1 MLISYIVAYPLSL
14 PLMVCLFWFSRWR
27 WIYLCAHGIDLLGPA
42 GDNPHAIG
50 TGIEKRS
57 ETWCHQFLLKS
68 HLELFV
74 IHHTVIIYLF
84 IYFIYDYYFI
94 YLFIFFHS
102 HILYIF
108 FFNCALVYINF
119 LRILCLFAFVIDIF
133 TTTSI
138 TLCIYLNNNIFTLG
152 LVFHIKLIFKK
163 LKTNGFVMNG

>member
-74 IHHTVIIYLF
+74 IHHTVIIL
-84 IYFIYDYYFI
+84 FIYDYYFI
-94 YLFIFFHS
+94 YLFI
-102 HILYIF
+102 YIF
-108 FFNCALVYINF
+108 FFSLSLYLVYIF
-119 LRILCLFAFVIDIF
+119 FFARA
-133 TTTSI
+133 
-138 TLCIYLNNNIFTLG
+138 CIYKFLTNFVLVCICHRHFHHCQYYSLYIF
-152 LVFHIKLIFKK
+152 I
-163 LKTNGFVMNG
+163 

>member
-1 MLISYIVAYPLSL
+1 MLTSYIVAYPLSL

-27 WIYLCAHGIDLLGPA
+27 WIYLCAHGIDLLGA
-42 GDNPHAIG
+42 DGDNPHAIG

-74 IHHTVIIYLF
+74 IHHTVIIL
-84 IYFIYDYYFI
+84 FI
-94 YLFIFFHS
+94 YLFILFMIIILFIYLFYYYFFFHS
-102 HILYIF
+102 HYILYIF
-108 FFNCALVYINF
+108 FYKLRACNINF

-138 TLCIYLNNNIFTLG
+138 TLCIYLYNNILHLDLSF
-152 LVFHIKLIFKK
+152 I
-163 LKTNGFVMNG
+163 